1 MKRSILALVTG
12 LFAGT
17 VGFYAAFFALL
28 AITGLAGAELMPVVT
43 TAGAL
48 GLGLAVVSV
57 VHDGGLRRSL
67 ALGVVGAALGAGLGA
82 LIGQMIDSFEWT
94 LAATALLIT
103 VAALWLGSSPPASTS
118 SVERSD

>member
-1 MKRSILALVTG
+1 
-12 LFAGT
+12 
-17 VGFYAAFFALL
+17 
-28 AITGLAGAELMPVVT
+28 
-43 TAGAL
+43 
-48 GLGLAVVSV
+48 V